1 MPEQEKWIPA
11 RLIPTAGIRGQEE
24 QERRATSALL
34 AVMTAVPEFARAVLG
49 HMGAPRG
56 GVSSFCEVPLKTA
69 NGHSNRPDGAVVVER
84 GKTRWASLVEV
95 KTGKAEL
102 RTEQMAGYIDLARAH
117 GFDGVLSISNQITS
131 GPDELPYDVDRR
143 KVGKLTVR
151 HLSWWQILTEAV
163 VQYEHRGISD
173 PDQQWILGELIAY
186 LSNEAS
192 GASGFSDMGPEWVS
206 VREAVAG
213 GLLKPQDPGALAVA
227 ERWNQF
233 TRYLCLSLS
242 QALGADVKPH
252 GKFDSQAAARRLC
265 ADGVL
270 TSIIR
275 VPDAVGLLTLEADL
289 RAARF
294 STGIVVD
301 APRDK
306 QRAVAPINWLLRQLD
321 RAVSGQIVEVAFA
334 SSKETVAK
342 NLSDVESPDDLLS
355 PTDKKRMPRRFT
367 VTVSRKMGVRRAGGR
382 GFITEAERQVV
393 DFYRDVVQGLKAWRP
408 AAPKLPHEVGQPD
421 DDRTTSEQPLEHA
434 GITRVVEDDGIDHA
448 VATSSP
454 LD

>member
-1 MPEQEKWIPA
+1 MPEQEKWMPA

-24 QERRATSALL
+24 QERRATSAVL
-34 AVMTAVPEFARAVLG
+34 AVMTAVPDFARAVLG
-49 HMGAPRG
+49 HMGAPKG
-56 GVSSFCEVPLKTA
+56 GVSSFCEVPLKTSD
-69 NGHSNRPDGAVVVER
+69 GKSNRPDGAVVVER

-102 RTEQMAGYIDLARAH
+102 RTEQMAGYIDLARGH

-131 GPDELPYDVDRR
+131 GPDDLPYDVDRR

-173 PDQQWILGELIAY
+173 PDQQWILGELVAY
-186 LSNEAS
+186 LSHEAS

-213 GLLKPQDPGALAVA
+213 GLLKPQDPAAVAVA

-242 QALGADVKPH
+242 QALGAEVKPQ
-252 GKFDSQAAARRLC
+252 GKLDPQAAAKRLC
-265 ADGVL
+265 RDGVL
-270 TSIIR
+270 SSIIR
-275 VPDAVGLLTLEADL
+275 VPDAVGSLMLDADL

-294 STGIVVD
+294 STGVLVD
-301 APRDK
+301 APQDK
-306 QRAVAPINWLLRQLD
+306 QRAAAPINWLLRQLD
-321 RAVSGQIVEVAFA
+321 PTVSGLVVEVAFA
-334 SSKETVAK
+334 NAKETVAK
-342 NLSDVESPDDLLS
+342 TLTEVESPDDLLS

-393 DFYRDVVQGLKAWRP
+393 DFYREVVQGLKAWRP
-408 AAPKLPHEVGQPD
+408 AAPRLPQQVVELEEAPGEP
-421 DDRTTSEQPLEHA
+421 EQPMEDAALA
-434 GITRVVEDDGIDHA
+434 RVVQENGADHA
-448 VATSSP
+448 VATDSP